1 MFLKSTLVGGIALVN
16 SDDSDSQLQRSEVSG
31 KRVNS
36 MSIVWYTVVF
46 V

>member
-1 MFLKSTLVGGIALVN
+1 MFLKSTLVGGLALVN
-16 SDDSDSQLQRSEVSG
+16 SDDSVSQLQRSEVSG

-36 MSIVWYTVVF
+36 MSIVWYAVVF